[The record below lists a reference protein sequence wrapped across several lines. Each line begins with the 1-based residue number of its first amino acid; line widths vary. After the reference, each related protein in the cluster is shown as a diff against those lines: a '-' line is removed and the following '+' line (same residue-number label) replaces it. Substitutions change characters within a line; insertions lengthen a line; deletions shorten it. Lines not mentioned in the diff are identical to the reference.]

1 MALSSK
7 LFRQTENEL
16 LEALLS
22 DQNIAYVQSALA
34 KNVRNITG
42 YAISPQ
48 SERDLIGIMNNAYDL
63 HGNTQ
68 CAAEEGL
75 SKSLDH
81 LNAIIVH
88 ESTQNV
94 LVGMRS
100 YFRYVRDAS
109 QLAVPM
115 ERSVNTTMD
124 KSLEVTSRHFY

>member
-1 MALSSK
+1 MTLSTK
-7 LFRQTENEL
+7 LFRQSENPL

-22 DQNIAYVQSALA
+22 DENIAYVQSALTQQVL
-34 KNVRNITG
+34 KLTG
-42 YAISPQ
+42 YVISPQ

-63 HGNTQ
+63 YGNTQ
-68 CAAEEGL
+68 CTDGL
-75 SKSLDH
+75 SKSLDQ

-94 LVGMRS
+94 LEGMRS
-100 YFRYVRDAS
+100 YFQYVRDAS

-115 ERSVNTTMD
+115 DRSVNTTID

>member
-1 MALSSK
+1 MALSTK

-16 LEALLS
+16 LEALLG
-22 DQNIAYVQSALA
+22 DQNIAYVQSELT
-34 KNVRNITG
+34 KNVRKITG

-48 SERDLIGIMNNAYDL
+48 SERDLIGIMHTAYDL

-68 CAAEEGL
+68 CAGGL
-75 SKSLDH
+75 SESLNR
-81 LNAIIVH
+81 LNAIVIH

-115 ERSVNTTMD
+115 ERSVNTTSD